1 MPAPSRHDYDT
12 PWKDALTRYLPDF
25 LAFYFPAAHAAIDWA
40 RPHVFLDQELAQIC
54 HDSALGRRLADK
66 LVQVPL
72 RGGSAQWV
80 LLHLEVQAGRDRS
93 LAERVFT
100 CNYRSYERYRRPVA
114 SLVLLA
120 DASPRWRPHQF
131 CYRLLGSEMR
141 LQFALAKLRDYAPR
155 LPALLDEDN
164 PFALVTAA
172 HLMAQR
178 SRRQPLLAYAAKRY
192 LIRLLYRRQWG
203 HRRIMDLLQV
213 IDWILCLP
221 AELELE
227 LRSDIQEMEGE
238 CTMPY
243 VSSFERIGRQIGRQ
257 EGLQEGLQEGRAEL
271 LGRLLARRFG
281 PLPAAAQ
288 SRLEQASA
296 AQVLAWSER
305 LFDAATLDEIWNG
318 EGGKAAP

>member
-66 LVQVPL
+66 LVRVHL
-72 RGGSAQWV
+72 RQGGEQWV

-120 DASPRWRPHQF
+120 DASPRWRPRQF
-131 CYRLLGSEMR
+131 VYRLLGSEMR
-141 LQFALAKLRDYAPR
+141 LQFALAKLLDYAPR
-155 LPALLDEDN
+155 LPGLLAEDN

-178 SRRQPLLAYAAKRY
+178 CRSQPLAAYAGKRY
-192 LIRLLYRRQWG
+192 LIRLLFRRQWDR
-203 HRRIMDLLQV
+203 RRIMDLLLV

-227 LRSDIQEMEGE
+227 LRSDILEMEGGE
-238 CTMPY
+238 AMPY
-243 VSSFERIGRQIGRQ
+243 ISSFERIGWQMGLE
-257 EGLQEGLQEGRAEL
+257 EGQQKGQREL
-271 LGRLLARRFG
+271 LGWLLTRRFG
-281 PLPAAAQ
+281 VLPPAAQ
-288 SRLEQASA
+288 RRLAQASA
-296 AQVLAWSER
+296 AQLLAWGER
-305 LFDAATLDEIWNG
+305 LLDAATLDEVWG
-318 EGGKAAP
+318 PEDGKTAP